1 MCLEKEANYMLEKIK
16 EIKRNMILLSIFYLV
31 LGFILVAYPD
41 TSGAIICKVLA
52 SFIFLYGI
60 IHIVIHFV
68 FRVPFVFKFDLIQ
81 GILGVGLGIYI
92 FMFPDFIMTIL
103 PIVLG
108 IIVILDSLMKIQS
121 AFDLKSI
128 GFVQWK
134 YLLIVSCIAL
144 ICGILMIFYPFA
156 SLLTIIQFVGFVLIF
171 NGIYDLIHI
180 VILSLKF
187 KQYKKEVENNIID
200 EEPVEEEI
208 L

>member
-1 MCLEKEANYMLEKIK
+1 MLEKIK
-16 EIKRNMILLSIFYLV
+16 EIRRNMILLSIFYLV

-41 TSGAIICKVLA
+41 TSGAIICNVLA
-52 SFIFLYGI
+52 SFILLYGI

-68 FRVPFVFKFDLIQ
+68 FREPFVFKLDLIQ
-81 GILGVGLGIYI
+81 GILGIGLGIYI
-92 FMFPDFIMTIL
+92 FMFPEFIMTIL

-121 AFDLKSI
+121 AYDLKSI
-128 GFVQWK
+128 GFIKWK
-134 YLLIVSCIAL
+134 YLLLGSCIAL

-156 SLLTIIQFVGFVLIF
+156 SLLKIIQFVGLVLIF

-187 KQYKKEVENNIID
+187 KQHKKEAESNIID

-208 L
+208 K